1 MYKDRKDNYS
11 DNAVNQRLDWLS
23 NTTNLDFKYL
33 NNGGLNFNNLRGN
46 IENPIGFAQIPI
58 GLVGP
63 LKVNGDHINEEVYI
77 PMATTEGTL
86 VDSYNRGIR
95 VLTQSGGVNTKITK
109 HTVHITP
116 YFYMKDMQMAFEAM
130 QWLEHN
136 FQQIKEVVAQH
147 TKHGVLDSIE
157 PKLLGKR
164 LFLKFSYN
172 TADAMGLNMVCILT
186 NHAINYIAQFI
197 DHESYFLR
205 SNYSADKK
213 VSFSNH
219 EAGYGREVYVDA
231 VIPYKIMRRYLGIT
245 PQQLADY
252 WKDTLIASNFSG
264 TLGHNGHFA
273 NGLAA
278 TFIACGQDPAQ
289 VVNSSLGQISVDLT
303 AEGDAYCALRLP
315 SILVGTVGGGTGLAT
330 QRECLEIMGC
340 YGAGK
345 SNRLAEI
352 ISALLL
358 AGELSI
364 TAGVIRGDFISAHTQ
379 KNHIV
384 KQQIEVSNG

>member
-1 MYKDRKDNYS
+1 MYKDRKNNYS
-11 DNAVNQRLDWLS
+11 NTAVNKRVEWLS
-23 NTTNLDFKYL
+23 HETNFQFRHINNSSLDF
-33 NNGGLNFNNLRGN
+33 NSMRGN
-46 IENPIGFAQIPI
+46 IENPIGFTQVPI

-63 LKVNGDHINEEVYI
+63 LQVNGEHIQDKVYI

-109 HTVHITP
+109 HSVHITP
-116 YFYMKDMQMAFEAM
+116 YFYMKNMNMAFNAI
-130 QWLEHN
+130 QWIEGH
-136 FQQIKEVVAQH
+136 FQDIKEVVAKQ
-147 TKHGVLDSIE
+147 TNHGILESIE

-186 NHAINYIAQFI
+186 NHAINFIEKYIE
-197 DHESYFLR
+197 HESFQLR
-205 SNYSADKK
+205 SNYSSDKK
-213 VSFSNH
+213 VSYSNY
-219 EAGYGREVYVDA
+219 ESGYGREVFVEA
-231 VIPYKIMRRYLGIT
+231 TIPYKILRRYMGIT
-245 PQQLADY
+245 PLQLSEY
-252 WKDTLIASNFSG
+252 WKDTLIASDFAG
-264 TLGHNGHFA
+264 IMGHNGHFA

-303 AEGDAYCALRLP
+303 EDGDAYCALRLP
-315 SILVGTVGGGTGLAT
+315 CILVGSVGGGTGLPT
-330 QRECLEIMGC
+330 QKECLEIMGC
-340 YGAGK
+340 YGPGK
-345 SNRLAEI
+345 SGRFAEI

-364 TAGVIRGDFISAHTQ
+364 TAGVIRGDFISAHTE
-379 KNHIV
+379 KNNIV
-384 KQQIEVSNG
+384 KQQMSVSNE